1 MKRDGDG
8 WVRCTL
14 GHPHWGLYG
23 AAGLMLVSGGRVL
36 LQHRAFWSHHGNTW
50 GIPGGARG
58 RLETAEQAA
67 LREAHEETGLRAAD
81 VTVQREVVDDHGGWS
96 YTTIVASSTTELDVE
111 PLDGESTALEWVPLR
126 AVADRPLHPGFAAGW
141 PAHLQLMIEVT

>member
-67 LREAHEETGLRAAD
+67 LREAHEEAGLRAVD

-126 AVADRPLHPGFAAGW
+126 AVAERPLHPGFAAGW
-141 PAHLQLMIEVT
+141 LDHLQALNAG